1 MAYDMEK
8 IYVVVSMDCEPIRSP
23 ENISLATSDPV
34 SYKDS
39 ARFIRAFAAKSAE
52 YQFPV
57 SFFIHPE
64 VAVAHPEVFWEQEKN
79 GATLGLHIHPYK
91 IKDTRFVSH
100 FGALLE
106 NQQRTIL
113 AEASA
118 VWHSAIG
125 RRPLYF
131 RPGTFSAND
140 STFRVLEDLGFLG
153 GSISCPGRLYPDLYA
168 VWTGAPLD
176 PHRANASFRLMKGNL
191 NFINVPLTVDISQPK
206 QSGAHSFYRD
216 LRPDYLES
224 DYFQTARNIVERL
237 KSQKPIVPVL
247 MVVTHNDNDFTD
259 PNDRVSQNY
268 DIVLEAITKACAK
281 ADVEP
286 VGVNLEF
293 VCDLVHQQTDSN
305 SPRFVIGHDSLQ
317 AG

>member
-1 MAYDMEK
+1 MEK
-8 IYVVVSMDCEPIRSP
+8 IYIVISMDCEPIRSP
-23 ENISLATSDPV
+23 ENVSLTTSGPV
-34 SYKDS
+34 SYQDS
-39 ARFIRAFAAKSAE
+39 ARLIRAFAATSAE
-52 YQFPV
+52 YHFPV

-64 VAVAHPEVFWEQEKN
+64 VAIAHPEVFLEQEQN
-79 GATLGLHIHPYK
+79 GATIGLHIHPYK
-91 IKDTRFVSH
+91 IHDTRFKSH
-100 FGALLE
+100 FGALSE

-140 STFRVLEDLGFLG
+140 NTFRVLEDLGFRG
-153 GSISCPGRLYPDLYA
+153 GSLSCPGRLYPDLYA

-176 PHRANASFRLMKGNL
+176 PHRANASFRLMEGNL
-191 NFINVPLTVDISQPK
+191 DFINVPLTVDVSRLEHREP
-206 QSGAHSFYRD
+206 HSFYRG

-224 DYFQTARNIVERL
+224 DYLQTARNIVGRL
-237 KSQKPIVPVL
+237 KSQKPIAPIM

-259 PNDRVSQNY
+259 PKDRVCQNY
-268 DIVLEAITKACAK
+268 DTVLKAITQACAE
-281 ADVEP
+281 ADLEP

-293 VCDLVHQQTDSN
+293 VCDLVRRQTKPDA
-305 SPRFVIGHDSLQ
+305 PAFVIGHNSVQ